1 MKPENADYYFKGAT
15 KLLGD
20 SQKYMP
26 PILPPFSAKRIA
38 TQILV
43 AAKNKWEK
51 KNYFESFCLRSH
63 SS

>member
-1 MKPENADYYFKGAT
+1 MKTENADYYFKGAT

-20 SQKYMP
+20 SQKSMP

-51 KNYFESFCLRSH
+51 KKLF
-63 SS
+63 